1 MKSALCIVKYRVWY
15 RFIHIFSISW
25 ICISHIWGYTN
36 SQVVCVCTRTPFF
49 LVGVGGQHNF
59 IFRINLLWF
68 YFVPDFSR
76 NHMGIL
82 AKFYLWSPKAIV
94 VIQGKQD
101 AVMICSMS
109 SNSVCIW
116 LFPVYCLTVDCL
128 RAGSRILGL
137 YFRTALAHI
146 SGLFCSPSN
155 KK

>member
-1 MKSALCIVKYRVWY
+1 MWY

-25 ICISHIWGYTN
+25 ICISHIWEYTY
-36 SQVVCVCTRTPFF
+36 SQVVCVCVCVCARAHTPFF
-49 LVGVGGQHNF
+49 LVGVGEQHNF
-59 IFRINLLWF
+59 IFKINLLWF
-68 YFVPDFSR
+68 YFVPDFSWNR
-76 NHMGIL
+76 MGIL

-94 VIQGKQD
+94 IKGKQD
-101 AVMICSMS
+101 AVTICSMS
-109 SNSVCIW
+109 SNSACIW
-116 LFPVYCLTVDCL
+116 LLPVYCLTVDCL